1 MYMRSVN
8 IAELRNRLSHYLRLV
23 RRGHPILVSDRGRI
37 VARIEAVHAEVA
49 AGDERSR
56 LAELEQRG
64 VLRRPRKRISQELMR
79 DLDARRPRVDA
90 DVVGALLRERE
101 DGR

>member
-1 MYMRSVN
+1 MFMRSVN

-37 VARIEAVHAEVA
+37 VARIEAVTAESA
-49 AGDERSR
+49 SGDENRR

-64 VLRRPRKRISQELMR
+64 VLRRPRAGITQELLR
-79 DLDARRPRVDA
+79 SHDARRPRVKA

-101 DGR
+101 EGR